1 MMVGDVRVFLVSV
14 RAEKLELAP
23 AELPLPSPFLGHL
36 AIRCSV
42 LLQIRHFMISPF
54 RSLGFPCRPK
64 PFPDDPFLCP
74 LPLDDRKVNTGS
86 VNQKPFPRLNRE
98 YPFPLPLDFLNLR
111 LNLRTG
117 RPVRRLQFR
126 LAFRY

>member
-1 MMVGDVRVFLVSV
+1 MVGDVRLFLVSV

-23 AELPLPSPFLGHL
+23 AELPFPSPFLGHL

-42 LLQIRHFMISPF
+42 LLQSLHFMSSPF
-54 RSLGFPCRPK
+54 RALGFPCRPK
-64 PFPDDPFLCP
+64 PVPVDPFLFP
-74 LPLDDRKVNTGS
+74 LPLDDRNVSTGS
-86 VNQKPFPRLNRE
+86 VNQKPLPCLNRE
-98 YPFPLPLDFLNLR
+98 CPFPRPLDFLNVR

-126 LAFRY
+126 LALRY